1 MSIDFKINQLK
12 ETGTG
17 IAQGLFD
24 REEIKSLIDFLT
36 KLAESIDFLVDK
48 AGLLGT
54 IALGAGL
61 FKGYS
66 NTKNGGGL
74 MRLVPIINRSPF
86 LATVEFN
93 SDVYD
98 SYICI

>member
-54 IALGAGL
+54 IALGAVL
-61 FKGYS
+61 FKVYI
-66 NTKNGGGL
+66 NKKNGGGL